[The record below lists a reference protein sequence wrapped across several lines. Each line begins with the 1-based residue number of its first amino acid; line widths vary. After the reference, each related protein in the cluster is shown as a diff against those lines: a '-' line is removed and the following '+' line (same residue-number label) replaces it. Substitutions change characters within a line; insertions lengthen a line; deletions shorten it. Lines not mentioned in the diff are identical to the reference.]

1 MAVTGAEAVAS
12 TEAAA
17 STEVV
22 ASTEAASTALRS
34 TVVAST
40 GFIMDFITGFTGVHL

>member
-1 MAVTGAEAVAS
+1 MAVTGAEA
-12 TEAAA
+12 
-17 STEVV
+17 V

>member
-12 TEAAA
+12 TEA
-17 STEVV
+17 